1 MGGINIYAKK
11 QRWKMLL
18 FLLAILIGIGSLM
31 YTNALVNTLSQEEK
45 KKVELWA
52 EATSL
57 LAREEVTVQDLNL
70 YLTQLISNNTTV
82 PVILVDDEGN
92 MQPRNLDSAKVQK
105 PGYLEDEL
113 EIMKEQNPPILILL
127 SNGKRNYIYFK
138 ESTILSKLTWY
149 PYIQLTLIILFILVA
164 YFAFSSSR
172 HAEQNQ
178 VWVGL
183 SKETAHQ
190 LGTPASSL
198 SAWVEVL
205 RYRVKD
211 EAIISELEKDVNRLK
226 IITDRFSK
234 IGSIPKMGPVNLR
247 LVLENAIDYIKNRS
261 SDRSL
266 IELKLSNDNIIIP
279 LNISLFEWVIEN
291 LLKNAL
297 DAMEGEGI
305 LTVTVNEHK
314 DEVYV
319 DITDSGKGIPKK
331 LYKTIFK
338 PGYTTKSRGWGL
350 GLSLAKRIIEM
361 YHKGKI
367 YVLHS
372 ETDKGTTIRIILK
385 KTLKLNV

>member
-1 MGGINIYAKK
+1 MDGINIYATK

-18 FLLAILIGIGSLM
+18 FLLAVVIGIGSLL
-31 YTNALVNTLSQEEK
+31 YTNRLVETLSQEEK
-45 KKVELWA
+45 KKVQLWA

-57 LAREEVTVQDLNL
+57 LAQDISAGQDLSL
-70 YLTQLISNNTTV
+70 YLTEVIQNNSTV
-82 PVILVDDEGN
+82 PVILIDNEGK
-92 MQPRNLDSAKVQK
+92 MISRNLDSLKIKKA
-105 PGYLEDEL
+105 GYLEKQL
-113 EIMKEQNPPILILL
+113 QIMKEQNRPIQVSLN
-127 SNGKRNYIYFK
+127 NGQQNLIYFK
-138 ESTILSKLTWY
+138 ESTILTKLTWY
-149 PYIQLTLIILFILVA
+149 PYIQLGLIIILIMVA

-178 VWVGL
+178 VWLGL

-205 RYRVKD
+205 KYHVKD
-211 EAIISELEKDVNRLK
+211 QAIINELEKDVNRLK

-234 IGSIPKMGPVNLR
+234 IGSMPKLGPVNLR
-247 LVLENAIDYIKNRS
+247 LVLENVIDYIKNRS
-261 SDRSL
+261 SYRSKIL
-266 IELKLSNDNIIIP
+266 LSLSNDNIIIP
-279 LNISLFEWVIEN
+279 INISLFEWVIEN
-291 LLKNAL
+291 LLKNSL
-297 DAMEGEGI
+297 DAMQGEGTLSI
-305 LTVTVNEHK
+305 KVNEHK
-314 DEVYV
+314 NEVFI

-331 LYKTIFK
+331 LFKTIFK

-372 ETDKGTTIRIILK
+372 ELEKGTTIRIAMK
-385 KTLKLNV
+385 KSI